1 MRQAKATAAS
11 QPYPP
16 QKTFLTNEQFCQLVG
31 RSHHTSQRWRT
42 QGEGPPFLK
51 VGGRIMYDL
60 EDDVLPWLEAQKRTN
75 TGYDEQG
82 EVSK

>member
-1 MRQAKATAAS
+1 
-11 QPYPP
+11 
-16 QKTFLTNEQFCQLVG
+16 
-31 RSHHTSQRWRT
+31 
-42 QGEGPPFLK
+42 
-51 VGGRIMYDL
+51 MYDL